1 MSNSRTKYVATVTVV
16 VLLIAF
22 LLAAFAGW
30 QIYNY
35 EQGAYSTITLQW
47 NDRKRMLTIG
57 KREGSFKGMLENQV
71 LTLTITLTLTFKIEK
86 VRVRVNVN
94 VEVIGLLFVL
104 PSGH

>member
-35 EQGAYSTITLQW
+35 EQGVAEHRSRTVTL
-47 NDRKRMLTIG
+47 R
-57 KREGSFKGMLENQV
+57 S
-71 LTLTITLTLTFKIEK
+71 
-86 VRVRVNVN
+86 
-94 VEVIGLLFVL
+94 
-104 PSGH
+104 